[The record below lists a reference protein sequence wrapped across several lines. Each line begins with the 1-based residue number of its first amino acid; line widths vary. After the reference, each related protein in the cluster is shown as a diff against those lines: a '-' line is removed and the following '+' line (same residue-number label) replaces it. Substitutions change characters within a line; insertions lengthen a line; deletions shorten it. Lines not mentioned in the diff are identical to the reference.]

1 MELLSGT
8 HDTLF
13 NGMSALEEGID
24 QERLSNSLKNTL
36 GKLKELHIV
45 HGDYSSCNIL
55 VKKPQIQS
63 QGLQKLNL

>member
-24 QERLSNSLKNTL
+24 QERLSN
-36 GKLKELHIV
+36 
-45 HGDYSSCNIL
+45 
-55 VKKPQIQS
+55 
-63 QGLQKLNL
+63 